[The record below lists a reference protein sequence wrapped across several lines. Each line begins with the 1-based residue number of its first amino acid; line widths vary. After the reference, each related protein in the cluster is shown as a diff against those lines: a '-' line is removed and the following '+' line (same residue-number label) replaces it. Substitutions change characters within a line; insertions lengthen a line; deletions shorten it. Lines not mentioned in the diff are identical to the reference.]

1 MGRDRV
7 FRPFFVAIVLRLRY
21 KEYGPRS
28 VVKTVRS
35 PDHKS
40 PSDERRSMAV
50 KQRKRSTARNKA
62 YRRVLAFPQA
72 RGKTV
77 ERVELDVTPEY
88 FLIDIRFED
97 KTALTFDL
105 EPYVMVY
112 PEFANWGTGEYK
124 PLKRWRPVHS
134 RSSRI
139 F

>member
-1 MGRDRV
+1 
-7 FRPFFVAIVLRLRY
+7 
-21 KEYGPRS
+21 
-28 VVKTVRS
+28 
-35 PDHKS
+35 
-40 PSDERRSMAV
+40 MAA

-72 RGKTV
+72 RGKTI

-88 FLIDIRFED
+88 FLIDIRFKD

-134 RSSRI
+134 RSSR
-139 F
+139 

>member
-1 MGRDRV
+1 
-7 FRPFFVAIVLRLRY
+7 
-21 KEYGPRS
+21 
-28 VVKTVRS
+28 
-35 PDHKS
+35 
-40 PSDERRSMAV
+40 MAA
-50 KQRKRSTARNKA
+50 KQRKRSGRRKA
-62 YRRVLAFPQA
+62 ISYRRVLAFPQA

-88 FLIDIRFED
+88 FLIDIRFKD

-134 RSSRI
+134 RSSRD
-139 F
+139 

>member
-1 MGRDRV
+1 
-7 FRPFFVAIVLRLRY
+7 
-21 KEYGPRS
+21 
-28 VVKTVRS
+28 
-35 PDHKS
+35 
-40 PSDERRSMAV
+40 MAA
-50 KQRKRSTARNKA
+50 KQRKRSGRRKA
-62 YRRVLAFPQA
+62 ISYRRVLAFPQA
-72 RGKTV
+72 RGKTI